1 MNHLLWSGTI
11 VYRTVGKSQ
20 QNSEHL
26 ISHKEGV
33 KAIADVDF
41 KAHSKQL
48 VIKQL
53 IYIHIFYLPYFL
65 KHPEYKFQYQQQI
78 QSFN

>member
-11 VYRTVGKSQ
+11 VYRIVEKSQ

-33 KAIADVDF
+33 KVIADVDF
-41 KAHSKQL
+41 KEHSKQL

-53 IYIHIFYLPYFL
+53 IYINIFYLLYFL
-65 KHPEYKFQYQQQI
+65 KYPEYKFQFKQQI